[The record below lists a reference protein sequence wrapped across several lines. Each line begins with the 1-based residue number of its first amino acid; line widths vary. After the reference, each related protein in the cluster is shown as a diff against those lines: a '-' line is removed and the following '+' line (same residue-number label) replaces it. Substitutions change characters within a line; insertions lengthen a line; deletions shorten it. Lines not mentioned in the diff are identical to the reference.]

1 MKLIFSVWTAILCLP
16 SATLLRTMGKSGHEY
31 AERFSRKSIQHN
43 QGCLNDSEVIERL
56 LSTYNRNKVPGGK
69 ASVEL
74 EVWVQ
79 EITSISDITSDFN
92 IDLYVTELWLDPA
105 LSYSHMN
112 PCKQNMSLNNEI
124 LKFLW
129 TPNSCFINSKS
140 AEIHESPFPNIFLLV
155 YPNGTVWTNYRLTL
169 TGPCLM
175 DLTAFPFDTVQC
187 HLTFESFN
195 YNTDEV
201 SMSWSEVAVE
211 PMRQNMELADY
222 TLENIISYRNEVS
235 YPAGK
240 WHELTMRFQFKRRPG
255 WYILQA
261 YLPTFL
267 TIFISWIA
275 FCLGTKAIPARTML
289 GVNALLAMT
298 FQFGNVIRNLPRV
311 SYVKAIDV
319 WMLSCM
325 TFVFCSL
332 LELAWVGYLSRKTVR
347 PIESGQ
353 KTSTNK
359 GRKKRK
365 KGAIP
370 CNAKTYGTID
380 TKDNGSKEPHGRI
393 LNNGTSAFP
402 LSGIY
407 GAESYGY
414 RPPGLHHFMNTSA
427 PPLHP
432 LAYLSKCQRR
442 ATSGNAQE
450 KMEEQP
456 LPSETQPHRD
466 TAYDND
472 QMALKIDRLSCYV
485 FPTLFVLFN
494 IFYWAYYLS

>member
-1 MKLIFSVWTAILCLP
+1 MFSQ
-16 SATLLRTMGKSGHEY
+16 E
-31 AERFSRKSIQHN
+31 SIYQN

-92 IDLYVTELWLDPA
+92 VDLYVTELWLDPA
-105 LSYSHMN
+105 LTYSHMN

-201 SMSWSEVAVE
+201 SMSWSEVGVE
-211 PMRQNMELADY
+211 PMRKNMELADY
-222 TLENIISYRNEVS
+222 TLEKIISYRNEVA

-240 WHELTMRFQFKRRPG
+240 WHELTMQFQFKRRPG

-332 LELAWVGYLSRKTVR
+332 LELAWVGYLSRKSSKPPEPSR
-347 PIESGQ
+347 KPNS
-353 KTSTNK
+353 NK

-365 KGAIP
+365 KSAIQ
-370 CNAKTYGTID
+370 CNYKTYGTMD
-380 TKDNGSKEPHGRI
+380 MKDPCSQAPPHDRI
-393 LNNGTSAFP
+393 VNNGMNTHCI
-402 LSGIY
+402 SGTCGDTY
-407 GAESYGY
+407 EY
-414 RPPGLHHFMNTSA
+414 RPPGLHHLMNTST
-427 PPLHP
+427 PPLQP
-432 LAYLSKCQRR
+432 IAYLSKCQRR
-442 ATSGNAQE
+442 TNPASMYE
-450 KMEEQP
+450 KIEEQP
-456 LPSETQPHRD
+456 LPPEVQQHNETPNN
-466 TAYDND
+466 ND
-472 QMALKIDRLSCYV
+472 QMALKIDRISCFV

-494 IFYWAYYLS
+494 IFYWFYYLS

>member
-1 MKLIFSVWTAILCLP
+1 MTNFFTYAWIYLFVVRMLP
-16 SATLLRTMGKSGHEY
+16 NFGVSY
-31 AERFSRKSIQHN
+31 AYTEHHSLWKAEFPRCTK
-43 QGCLNDSEVIERL
+43 DSEIIERL
-56 LSTYNRNKVPGGK
+56 LSTYNRNKVPGGM
-69 ASVEL
+69 ASVKL

-92 IDLYVTELWLDPA
+92 IDLYVSELWLDPA

-112 PCKQNMSLNNEI
+112 PCKQNLSLNNEI
-124 LKFLW
+124 LKHLW
-129 TPNSCFINSKS
+129 TPNSCFINSKT
-140 AEIHESPFPNIFLLV
+140 AEIHESPFPNIFLLI

-169 TGPCLM
+169 TGPCTM
-175 DLTAFPFDTVQC
+175 DLTAFPFDSVTCQ
-187 HLTFESFN
+187 LTFESFN

-201 SMSWSEVAVE
+201 KMSWTDIGVE
-211 PMRQNMELADY
+211 PMREKMELADY
-222 TLENIISYRNEVS
+222 MLENIVNFRNEVS

-240 WHELTMRFQFKRRPG
+240 WHELTMQFKFKRRPG

-332 LELAWVGYLSRKTVR
+332 LELAWVGYLSRKANGFKR
-347 PIESGQ
+347 PP
-353 KTSTNK
+353 TSAARNQSSHK
-359 GRKKRK
+359 HKRK
-365 KGAIP
+365 KTVMLKNEP
-370 CNAKTYGTID
+370 KNYGTMNFDMENFHSI
-380 TKDNGSKEPHGRI
+380 HH
-393 LNNGTSAFP
+393 LNRNNSHTNVTTAFP
-402 LSGIY
+402 FFDSDDPY
-407 GAESYGY
+407 EY
-414 RPPGLHHFMNTSA
+414 RPPGLQRQMNVNLFPKSYS
-427 PPLHP
+427 
-432 LAYLSKCQRR
+432 YLCKCQQRLNQ
-442 ATSGNAQE
+442 SNSYN
-450 KMEEQP
+450 K
-456 LPSETQPHRD
+456 LKET
-466 TAYDND
+466 TANQTENQFYDYD
-472 QMALKIDRLSCYV
+472 SLALKIDHISCFV

-494 IFYWAYYLS
+494 IFYWCYYLT